1 MKNNA
6 EKKATRIP
14 SPSEDVHRPTS
25 RSSCWKIPIIL
36 LILICLGI
44 IVCLAQY
51 YVSSSAP
58 MECYQCNWISQPY
71 GPSLVDDPCGQDQR
85 LRPNS
90 NAHLKICAPDQKYCG
105 TLHILFSYKVSGQVK
120 QLEFAFIRDCF
131 ADYPLPYV
139 MQLDKHNQTYHGTRE
154 GNVYPNLAGMT
165 LNMTVVGQQCSFWNK
180 CNSNVPRTGLGW
192 AFLDSIVILH
202 QAKQKG
208 LVKLI
213 VNELNQPPFNLNLT
227 NVTFNALHPPQ
238 LLQLLS
244 DVLCEIESKNRVDIS
259 DEPVDALA
267 LRLLTSLQ
275 IFKFK
280 PETEDP
286 NDFREGL
293 ISGRPDKINPILHWL
308 LQRREELKKRAYLSR
323 FLVKIDIAPEMRSDS
338 DVIDLY
344 EQYEFLI
351 EEFKQRHKQFEAS
364 QIVNDTVTDLR
375 KDLQSMEDDREVL
388 IRRIERTQRKVEGV
402 VNYNQLLSVAKK
414 LRAEKEKNRE
424 FQAQKEDQKSYL
436 SHLESRRQRLIN
448 QLTEIRQT
456 KANTSGQMLLQR
468 AEDAIRVNQ
477 YMINEKLN
485 KETQLVT
492 ANIALMEKVLA
503 APNPTSADL
512 QIVIQKSDDFRSKI
526 AHLTEKRALQND
538 PIEDGMA
545 LYRQQSL
552 ITSRKKEACAE
563 RLNDLT
569 QEMNA
574 LEAQLQ
580 AKKQQLGGQS
590 ETALTSEQFKTYVS
604 DLRVKSNV
612 YKQRRA
618 ELNDLKAEYGI
629 LSRTLEILRAQEG
642 ALSEN
647 LDRIETQQGVKGFRE
662 TRDLLERISDE
673 KANTDEE
680 KGRTLE
686 EMSNLVR
693 ILNSKISEKKV
704 LLAPLLRELRPLR
717 QTYQESLPEY
727 EAKRREYEAQV
738 QLIENTIAS
747 IANVKSELENEI
759 VTLEERCRQLEADI
773 KENEAYLQR
782 ATDEMKLYV
791 SGVQQQ
797 QTERGKSV
805 RDQLQHKIA
814 EQEKL
819 NAQLRQDQR
828 QLKDNLPQMEEQM
841 KYWEKLEKIFRVKI
855 LCQEKQKLQEGT
867 VRRERGRET
876 LVLQ

>member
-1 MKNNA
+1 M
-6 EKKATRIP
+6 
-14 SPSEDVHRPTS
+14 
-25 RSSCWKIPIIL
+25 
-36 LILICLGI
+36 
-44 IVCLAQY
+44 AQ
-51 YVSSSAP
+51 
-58 MECYQCNWISQPY
+58 
-71 GPSLVDDPCGQDQR
+71 
-85 LRPNS
+85 
-90 NAHLKICAPDQKYCG
+90 
-105 TLHILFSYKVSGQVK
+105 
-120 QLEFAFIRDCF
+120 
-131 ADYPLPYV
+131 
-139 MQLDKHNQTYHGTRE
+139 
-154 GNVYPNLAGMT
+154 
-165 LNMTVVGQQCSFWNK
+165 
-180 CNSNVPRTGLGW
+180 
-192 AFLDSIVILH
+192 
-202 QAKQKG
+202 
-208 LVKLI
+208 LVKMI

-227 NVTFNALHPPQ
+227 SVTFNALHPPQ

-293 ISGRPDKINPILHWL
+293 ISGRPEKINPILNWL

-323 FLVKIDIAPEMRSDS
+323 YLVKIDIAPEMRSDS
-338 DVIDLY
+338 DVLDLY

-364 QIVNDTVTDLR
+364 QIVNDTVIDLR

-436 SHLESRRQRLIN
+436 GHLESRRQRLIN
-448 QLTEIRQT
+448 QLTEVRKT
-456 KANTSGQMLLQR
+456 KANSSGKMLLQR

-492 ANIALMEKVLA
+492 ANIALMEKMLA

-526 AHLTEKRALQND
+526 AYLTEKRALQND

-569 QEMNA
+569 QEMNT

-580 AKKQQLGGQS
+580 EKKEQLGGQS

-642 ALSEN
+642 GLTEN

-662 TRDLLERISDE
+662 TRDLLEKISDE

-727 EAKRREYEAQV
+727 EAKKREYEAQV
-738 QLIENTIAS
+738 QLIENTITS
-747 IANVKSELENEI
+747 IANVKSGLENEI

-773 KENEAYLQR
+773 KENETYLQR

-805 RDQLQHKIA
+805 RDQLQQKIA

>member
-1 MKNNA
+1 M
-6 EKKATRIP
+6 
-14 SPSEDVHRPTS
+14 
-25 RSSCWKIPIIL
+25 
-36 LILICLGI
+36 
-44 IVCLAQY
+44 AQ
-51 YVSSSAP
+51 
-58 MECYQCNWISQPY
+58 
-71 GPSLVDDPCGQDQR
+71 
-85 LRPNS
+85 
-90 NAHLKICAPDQKYCG
+90 
-105 TLHILFSYKVSGQVK
+105 
-120 QLEFAFIRDCF
+120 
-131 ADYPLPYV
+131 
-139 MQLDKHNQTYHGTRE
+139 
-154 GNVYPNLAGMT
+154 
-165 LNMTVVGQQCSFWNK
+165 
-180 CNSNVPRTGLGW
+180 
-192 AFLDSIVILH
+192 
-202 QAKQKG
+202 

-227 NVTFNALHPPQ
+227 SVTFTAFHPPQ

-244 DVLCEIESKNRVDIS
+244 DVLCEIESKIRVDIA

-267 LRLLTSLQ
+267 LRLLTALQ

-293 ISGRPDKINPILHWL
+293 ISGRPEKINPILHWL

-436 SHLESRRQRLIN
+436 GHLESRRQRLIN

-569 QEMNA
+569 QEMNT

-629 LSRTLEILRAQEG
+629 LSRTLEILRAQEA

-647 LDRIETQQGVKGFRE
+647 LDRIETHQGVKGFRE

-727 EAKRREYEAQV
+727 EGKKREYEAQV
-738 QLIENTIAS
+738 QLIENTITS

-773 KENEAYLQR
+773 KDNEAYLQR

-805 RDQLQHKIA
+805 RDQLHQKII

-819 NAQLRQDQR
+819 NAQLRQEQR

>member
-1 MKNNA
+1 M
-6 EKKATRIP
+6 
-14 SPSEDVHRPTS
+14 
-25 RSSCWKIPIIL
+25 
-36 LILICLGI
+36 
-44 IVCLAQY
+44 AQ
-51 YVSSSAP
+51 
-58 MECYQCNWISQPY
+58 
-71 GPSLVDDPCGQDQR
+71 
-85 LRPNS
+85 
-90 NAHLKICAPDQKYCG
+90 
-105 TLHILFSYKVSGQVK
+105 
-120 QLEFAFIRDCF
+120 
-131 ADYPLPYV
+131 
-139 MQLDKHNQTYHGTRE
+139 
-154 GNVYPNLAGMT
+154 
-165 LNMTVVGQQCSFWNK
+165 
-180 CNSNVPRTGLGW
+180 
-192 AFLDSIVILH
+192 
-202 QAKQKG
+202 
-208 LVKLI
+208 LVKMI

-227 NVTFNALHPPQ
+227 SVTFNALHPPQ

-293 ISGRPDKINPILHWL
+293 ISGRPEKINPILNWL

-323 FLVKIDIAPEMRSDS
+323 YLVKIDIAPEMRSDS
-338 DVIDLY
+338 DVLDLY

-364 QIVNDTVTDLR
+364 QIVNDTVIDLR

-436 SHLESRRQRLIN
+436 GHLESRRQRLIN
-448 QLTEIRQT
+448 QLTEVRKT
-456 KANTSGQMLLQR
+456 KANSSGQMLLQR

-492 ANIALMEKVLA
+492 ANIALMEKMLA

-526 AHLTEKRALQND
+526 AYLTEKRALQND

-569 QEMNA
+569 QEMNT

-580 AKKQQLGGQS
+580 AKKEQLGGQS

-642 ALSEN
+642 GLTEN

-662 TRDLLERISDE
+662 TRDLLEKISDE

-727 EAKRREYEAQV
+727 EAKKREYEAQV
-738 QLIENTIAS
+738 QLIENTITS
-747 IANVKSELENEI
+747 IANVKSGLENEI

-773 KENEAYLQR
+773 KENETYLQR

-805 RDQLQHKIA
+805 RDQLQQKIA